1 MPREREE
8 LIRPSKFREQGK
20 VFILAYEGNNTEPQY
35 YEALKEKLRYKEFT
49 LHIESLKR
57 GKTDTN
63 SAPKHVFNK
72 LKAKKSEYN
81 FKDSDEFWMII
92 DKDNWVLDE
101 WVTKCQNEKNFHIAL
116 SNPCFEIWL
125 LLHRKDINEYTSDEV
140 EKIFKNEKITKRKRH
155 LEDVLSDILG
165 YKYGKSTLKTEDFIP
180 LINKAIE
187 QATVLDTKDV
197 YTNLGSHNYI
207 LVQKLLE

>member
-20 VFILAYEGNNTEPQY
+20 VFVLAYEGNNTEPQY

-72 LKAKKSEYN
+72 LKAK
-81 FKDSDEFWMII
+81 
-92 DKDNWVLDE
+92 
-101 WVTKCQNEKNFHIAL
+101 
-116 SNPCFEIWL
+116 
-125 LLHRKDINEYTSDEV
+125 
-140 EKIFKNEKITKRKRH
+140 
-155 LEDVLSDILG
+155 
-165 YKYGKSTLKTEDFIP
+165 
-180 LINKAIE
+180 
-187 QATVLDTKDV
+187 
-197 YTNLGSHNYI
+197 HNI
-207 LVQKLLE
+207 